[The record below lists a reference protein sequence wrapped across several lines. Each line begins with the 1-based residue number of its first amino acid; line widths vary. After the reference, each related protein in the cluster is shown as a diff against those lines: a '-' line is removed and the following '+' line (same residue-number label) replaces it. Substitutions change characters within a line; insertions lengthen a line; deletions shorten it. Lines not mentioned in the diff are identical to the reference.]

1 MEYNIY
7 QLIRHYIACDTRFS
21 RLSIAAYK
29 EVSEPRFTSGKEE
42 VITSNVLRS

>member
-7 QLIRHYIACDTRFS
+7 QLIRHYIACETRFS

-29 EVSEPRFTSGKEE
+29 EVSGPRCSGKDE
-42 VITSNVLRS
+42 VITSIVLRS